1 MAEQEFAEVINLLE
15 AEPSSGPAGSS
26 IVPDFTSLTAP
37 GHDIPALRE
46 QLAVLVSTG
55 KAKEAISV
63 QLTHEQL
70 KRLTDKE
77 VEKYYKRYETF
88 VCSKTTKSMV
98 DSLLTLL
105 TRGLE
110 MVVEIDDIDAMK
122 KELKEDY
129 IINKEM
135 TDFVGSLA
143 LKYGKFLAPISVAL
157 ITAKHIKIPEQYL
170 QPAEQFQTNSELLHN
185 NFICLTYTLRFK
197 MSTEQSESAHS
208 QGETQ
213 TAHSQV
219 DITQQATTTTLTP
232 TTTLQRMKNPKRVA
246 AGKLLAERTRLA
258 CEQQKKAAA
267 ETAVIIANSKTKR
280 QKPPLHP

>member
-37 GHDIPALRE
+37 GPDIPALRE

-55 KAKEAISV
+55 KAKEAIGV

-88 VCSKTTKSMV
+88 VGSKTTESMV
-98 DSLLTLL
+98 DSLLT
-105 TRGLE
+105 RGLE
-110 MVVEIDDIDAMK
+110 MIVEIDDIDAMK

-143 LKYGKFLAPISVAL
+143 LKYGKFLAPISAAL
-157 ITAKHIKIPEQYL
+157 ITAKHID
-170 QPAEQFQTNSELLHN
+170 FNSH
-185 NFICLTYTLRFK
+185 
-197 MSTEQSESAHS
+197 
-208 QGETQ
+208 
-213 TAHSQV
+213 
-219 DITQQATTTTLTP
+219 
-232 TTTLQRMKNPKRVA
+232 LQRKD
-246 AGKLLAERTRLA
+246 
-258 CEQQKKAAA
+258 KA
-267 ETAVIIANSKTKR
+267 K
-280 QKPPLHP
+280 

>member
-15 AEPSSGPAGSS
+15 AEPSSGPAGS
-26 IVPDFTSLTAP
+26 IAPDLTSLTAP
-37 GHDIPALRE
+37 GPDIPALRE

-55 KAKEAISV
+55 KAKEAIGV

-88 VCSKTTKSMV
+88 VGSKTTESMV

-105 TRGLE
+105 TRGLK

-143 LKYGKFLAPISVAL
+143 LKYGKFLAPISAAL
-157 ITAKHIKIPEQYL
+157 ITAKHIDFNSHLDRKDEAKLEEIPQHTS
-170 QPAEQFQTNSELLHN
+170 PTAEHLQTNSE
-185 NFICLTYTLRFK
+185 
-197 MSTEQSESAHS
+197 
-208 QGETQ
+208 
-213 TAHSQV
+213 
-219 DITQQATTTTLTP
+219 
-232 TTTLQRMKNPKRVA
+232 
-246 AGKLLAERTRLA
+246 
-258 CEQQKKAAA
+258 
-267 ETAVIIANSKTKR
+267 
-280 QKPPLHP
+280 